1 MQIFIKRN
9 IIIILVFSVL
19 PLTLHAQDYKIVI
32 ENYSK
37 SDLEKASSTLSIDKV
52 SPEKIVAFANEREFS
67 TFKELKI
74 PFSAE
79 KIRYDKL
86 SKKIN
91 DALLT
96 SNDLEAVRN
105 FDIYP
110 SYQTYLDFLTY
121 YNAEYHEITD
131 IEEIGSSVENRKLLA
146 FKIFGGKN
154 EILCPKVFLTSS
166 MHGDEVCGFVLML
179 RLIDFLLTNKE
190 TNEKAKKIV
199 ENIVLYI
206 NPLANPDGTYSNS
219 EGDLSRSKRYNANN
233 EDLNRDFQSIGSI
246 EKTNFQPET
255 AAMQE
260 FSKKHNFTLSA
271 NFHAGDEVVNFPWDS
286 FYENEFELP
295 DKEWFIEVS
304 KQYVDSA
311 RVTDKNYLKSVNNE
325 GYVFGSE
332 WYKVSGGRQDYM
344 MYFRRCRE
352 FTIEFSNSKLL
363 DRESLEEYWQ
373 KNYVSLLNFILSV
386 LEGFKGSVKNENG
399 EPIKA
404 QIVIPYYDKNNSS
417 VFTDEN
423 GIFFR
428 PFLKD
433 KKINVCAFADN
444 YKTECQEITTPDE
457 INFVLQ
463 KGKNNIV
470 SVEKIPIQNSKIR
483 IFYLDEILKIESQD
497 ILKSVK
503 IISSDGK
510 VLLEKNP
517 NDFTLNLPLHN
528 YKCGIYVVKAEDS
541 FTSKTQKIFVKK

>member
-79 KIRYDKL
+79 KIRYDRL

-206 NPLANPDGTYSNS
+206 NPLANPDGTYSDS

-233 EDLNRDFQSIGSI
+233 EDLNRDFQSILGV
-246 EKTNFQPET
+246 EKIDFQPET

-260 FSKKHNFTLSA
+260 FAKKHNFTLSA
-271 NFHAGDEVVNFPWDS
+271 NFHAGDEVVNFPWDC
-286 FYENEFELP
+286 FYESEFDLP

-311 RVTDKNYLKSVNNE
+311 RLTDKNYLKSVNSL

-352 FTIEFSNSKLL
+352 FTIELSNSKLL

-373 KNYVSLLNFILSV
+373 KNYVSLLNFIMSA

-399 EPIKA
+399 DPLKA

-433 KKINVCAFADN
+433 KKIEVCAFADG

-463 KGKNNIV
+463 EGESDIV
-470 SVEKIPIQNSKIR
+470 GVEKLPAKDSQIR
-483 IFYLDEILKIESQD
+483 IFCQDGFLRIESKNM
-497 ILKSVK
+497 LKSVK

-510 VLLEKNP
+510 VILENNP
-517 NDFTLNLPLHN
+517 ENFTVNFPLHN
-528 YKCGIYVVKAEDS
+528 YKSGIYVVKAENG
-541 FTSKTQKIFVKK
+541 FTFKTQKIFVQK

>member
-37 SDLEKASSTLSIDKV
+37 SDLEKISSTLSIDKV

-67 TFKELKI
+67 AFKELKI

-79 KIRYDKL
+79 KIRYDRL

-91 DALLT
+91 DALKT
-96 SNDLEAVRN
+96 SDDLEEIRH

-110 SYQTYLDFLTY
+110 SYQSYLDFLEY

-146 FKIFGGKN
+146 FKIFGGEN
-154 EILCPKVFLTSS
+154 ETLCPKVFLTSS

-179 RLIDFLLTNKE
+179 RLIDFLLTNKD

-206 NPLANPDGTYSNS
+206 NPLANPDGTYSDS

-233 EDLNRDFQSIGSI
+233 EDLNRDFQSILGV
-246 EKTNFQPET
+246 EKIDFQPET

-311 RVTDKNYLKSVNNE
+311 RVTDKNYLKSVNSL

-363 DRESLEEYWQ
+363 ERECLEEYWQ
-373 KNYVSLLNFILSV
+373 KNYIPLLNFIMSALD
-386 LEGFKGSVKNENG
+386 GFKGSVKNENG

-433 KKINVCAFADN
+433 KKIEVCAFADG

-463 KGKNNIV
+463 EGESDIV
-470 SVEKIPIQNSKIR
+470 GVEKLPAKDSQIR
-483 IFYLDEILKIESQD
+483 IFCQDGFLRIESKNM
-497 ILKSVK
+497 LKSVK

-510 VLLEKNP
+510 VILENNP
-517 NDFTLNLPLHN
+517 ENFTVNFPLHN
-528 YKCGIYVVKAEDS
+528 YKSGIYVVKAENG
-541 FTSKTQKIFVKK
+541 FTFKTQKIFVQK